1 MLLSLCPVITA
12 HPSGVYYLFIA
23 LTLISLPLL
32 PSLLPSSPRQ
42 ILNDAIKRYTPG
54 SANRWQ
60 SISYYVNDKV
70 RLHSDACSILEEM
83 DCPFRDHPFITLH
96 LSLIE
101 TLT

>member
-1 MLLSLCPVITA
+1 MPLSQCPVITGY
-12 HPSGVYYLFIA
+12 PSGVYYLSTA

-32 PSLLPSSPRQ
+32 PSLLPSCTRQ

-70 RLHSDACSILEEM
+70 RQHSDACSILEEM
-83 DCPFRDHPFITLH
+83 DCPFRDHPFISLH
-96 LSLIE
+96 LTLIE